1 MYIIPQNIDPNK
13 IFITNRSNLE
23 GRLDSAYYKNEFQ
36 IIENR
41 FNNCEYEVV
50 PFKKLI
56 RAIINGFD
64 FRNYSDD
71 GIPYIK
77 VANVKQ
83 GSFDFSKLQYINF
96 NLNDLS
102 KNIQLKK
109 GNLLLTR
116 KGTFGNALSLKSDYN
131 YIISSE
137 IFYIILNQG
146 LIVSKYLEI
155 FLNSN
160 VGQKQLLRH
169 SIGAIMGSLSQDAIK
184 SLKIPLPPLDVQQEI
199 INSYE
204 SAYKQKEKKE
214 SEAKE
219 LLKSIDLYLL
229 NELGITLPE
238 KDNTLKNR
246 VFITQLKEV
255 TGGRFDPKL
264 YDKTTTSLK
273 QAIKDIDLEKF
284 KVEKL
289 RTFIVQSFAGDWGI
303 EDNEE
308 NYSQEYEKC
317 LVIRATEF
325 DNDFNLNLDNS
336 RVKFRLIKKDKISK
350 IDIQENDLLIE
361 KSGGSPD
368 QPVGR
373 IAILTKDILDKNKI
387 CYSNFIHKIR
397 INSSILNPEYLFC
410 YLKTIHNIKLTE
422 SMQSQTNGIRN
433 LIMQNYFNQDIVVP
447 ILPNGDFDLEKQY
460 EIANHIQGLRAKAM
474 LLQQEAQKILDNAKK
489 QVEQMI
495 LGNVS

>member
-1 MYIIPQNIDPNK
+1 
-13 IFITNRSNLE
+13 
-23 GRLDSAYYKNEFQ
+23 
-36 IIENR
+36 
-41 FNNCEYEVV
+41 
-50 PFKKLI
+50 
-56 RAIINGFD
+56 
-64 FRNYSDD
+64 
-71 GIPYIK
+71 
-77 VANVKQ
+77 
-83 GSFDFSKLQYINF
+83 
-96 NLNDLS
+96 
-102 KNIQLKK
+102 
-109 GNLLLTR
+109 
-116 KGTFGNALSLKSDYN
+116 
-131 YIISSE
+131 
-137 IFYIILNQG
+137 
-146 LIVSKYLEI
+146 
-155 FLNSN
+155 
-160 VGQKQLLRH
+160 
-169 SIGAIMGSLSQDAIK
+169 IGAIMGSLSQDAIK

-373 IAILTKDILDKNKI
+373 
-387 CYSNFIHKIR
+387 
-397 INSSILNPEYLFC
+397 
-410 YLKTIHNIKLTE
+410 
-422 SMQSQTNGIRN
+422 
-433 LIMQNYFNQDIVVP
+433 
-447 ILPNGDFDLEKQY
+447 
-460 EIANHIQGLRAKAM
+460 
-474 LLQQEAQKILDNAKK
+474 
-489 QVEQMI
+489 
-495 LGNVS
+495 